1 MKVYDLE
8 EEKIKIEVCYST
20 RVDIQTG
27 KCKIQKIYIQKKKF
41 NQIHSFIIRPSPH
54 LYFYLFYFS
63 LSLFH
68 DDQGN
73 LKVTSR

>member
-1 MKVYDLE
+1 VYYF
-8 EEKIKIEVCYST
+8 EKFVILPGL
-20 RVDIQTG
+20 DIQTG